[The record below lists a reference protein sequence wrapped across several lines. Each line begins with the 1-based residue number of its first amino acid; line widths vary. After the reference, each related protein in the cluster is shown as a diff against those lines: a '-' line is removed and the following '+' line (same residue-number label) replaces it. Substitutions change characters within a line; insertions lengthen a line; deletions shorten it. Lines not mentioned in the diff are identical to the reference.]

1 MSIFVKIKNF
11 FTKVFG
17 MKQSAISTVMEEKR
31 EVHPLEARMK
41 ELLKKKETIRAE
53 IENLEKLYDGGS
65 ITAMEH
71 DKLMREKINKI
82 LEINREIAELKR
94 QLATEGILV

>member
-1 MSIFVKIKNF
+1 MNILDKIKSF
-11 FTKVFG
+11 FTKLFG
-17 MKQSAISTVMEEKR
+17 MKQSAVGTVIEGKKET
-31 EVHPLEARMK
+31 HPLEVKMR
-41 ELLKKKETIRAE
+41 ELLKEKEIIRAE
-53 IENLEKLYDGGS
+53 IENLEKLYDSGN

-71 DKLMREKINKI
+71 DRLMREKINKI

>member
-1 MSIFVKIKNF
+1 MSILDKIKSF
-11 FTKVFG
+11 FTKLFG
-17 MKQSAISTVMEEKR
+17 TKQSAAGTAVEEKK
-31 EVHPLEARMK
+31 EMHPLEIKMR
-41 ELLKKKETIRAE
+41 ELLKEKEIIRGE
-53 IENLEKLYDGGS
+53 IENLEKLYDSGS

-82 LEINREIAELKR
+82 LEINREIAEIKR